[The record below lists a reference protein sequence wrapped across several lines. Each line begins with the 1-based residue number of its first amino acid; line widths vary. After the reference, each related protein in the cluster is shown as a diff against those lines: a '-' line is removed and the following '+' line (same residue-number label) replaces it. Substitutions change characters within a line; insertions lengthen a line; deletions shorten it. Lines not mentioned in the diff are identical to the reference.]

1 MVISVSTLTK
11 RAQEQ
16 RLYVADFENF
26 PEIAAGDTV
35 ASITSI
41 AAAPAGLTLGTQ
53 AFTASTATVVIS
65 GGTAFV
71 DYLVTFVVR
80 TTAGSTLELVG
91 RLSVEN

>member
-1 MVISVSTLTK
+1 
-11 RAQEQ
+11 
-16 RLYVADFENF
+16 
-26 PEIAAGDTV
+26 
-35 ASITSI
+35 
-41 AAAPAGLTLGTQ
+41 
-53 AFTASTATVVIS
+53 VVIS